1 MSKKQFF
8 AILDTETTIN
18 DTVADFG
25 MVICDRH
32 GNIVKQVGVMVQDH
46 FDKMELFYNPM
57 DTGFW
62 GKKAAEERRV
72 MYTGMLNDGRRM
84 LAGVPAIN
92 RWMAQAV
99 AVYNPELTAYNLA
112 FDKDKCGKTGIDL
125 SIFKSG
131 FCLWGAAVGNLCKT
145 KTFKQFALDNHAFNN
160 ATDKGNMTIKTNA
173 EVVAGFLQGQI
184 VDEPHTALEDA
195 ALFEAPILAAVLKKR
210 GWRDKIE
217 AYNWRHFQVKDH
229 FAAK

>member
-8 AILDTETTIN
+8 AILDTETTIK

-32 GNIVKQVGVMVQDH
+32 GNIVKQCGVMVKDH
-46 FDKMELFYNPM
+46 FDKHELFYNPN

-62 GKKAAEERRV
+62 GRQAAERRRG
-72 MYTGMLNDGRRM
+72 MYTEMLNDGRRM
-84 LAGVPAIN
+84 LSSVAAVN
-92 RWMAQAV
+92 KWMAQAV

-125 SIFKSG
+125 TLFKGS
-131 FCLWGAAVGNLCKT
+131 FCLWGAAVGNICKT
-145 KTFKQFALDNHAFNN
+145 KAYRQFCLDNHAFK
-160 ATDKGNMTIKTNA
+160 APTDKGNMCYTTNA
-173 EVVAGFLQGQI
+173 ETVAGFLQGEI

-195 ALFEAPILAAVLKKR
+195 ALFEAPILAAILKKR
-210 GWRDKIE
+210 DWREKIE
-217 AYNWRHFQVKDH
+217 AFNWRHFQVKDH